1 MHRYPGTR
9 PFQQSDAH
17 LFHGRKQEIKE
28 LSHLIIVE
36 KLVILFA
43 KSGIGKTSLLNAGVV
58 PYLRTVAKPYFPIFI
73 RFNDTQQTPDQQTRY
88 FLQDYLPDKKKYP
101 TLWETC
107 KYLRSP
113 DADAAAHETAVPLLI
128 FDQFEELFTLYTP
141 DKIQQ
146 FVTQFADLVS
156 SRMPDSVQQQIRNDI
171 QQNPDLSDTDI
182 AWRETPP
189 NIKIIIAIRSD
200 YLSYLDQ
207 LSTPIPAILRNRF
220 QLYPLA
226 ADQAQAAIVQPAIA
240 EGTFESPIF
249 SYSATTLQQLQTA
262 LANQQNE
269 VESFQL
275 QLICQFIEDEIIAA
289 QKEGKTITVVEPD
302 LYGGEVG
309 LQSILNDFYTNILDG
324 LDTETRPRVQRLVEQ
339 ELIKNERRISL
350 AQDLI
355 TIDLQIPIELL
366 KQLTEM
372 RLLRK
377 EPRLGS
383 YYYEIS
389 HDTLIKPILI
399 TYKERKIVE
408 DQQREIAAR
417 QESERRQAE
426 LNQQLKTETKRRRFL
441 TTLATVALVAMLAAA
456 MAATYAQ
463 YQKRKAQISQQK
475 AIQTASRN
483 LAIQSDN
490 QLTDNFTQALRL
502 AEYAYQYD
510 STHAISQTSVLKA
523 YYNQGHNTPKAYRFA
538 PFYRKLEGGKIVAY
552 SENGNYLCLQ
562 KKDKQTQIVYYSNQQ
577 EILWSKKMDKSPS
590 DFEQQTAYNPKPF
603 LVAALSPN
611 GEKAAILFT
620 PETVTI
626 CDKKGKQLL
635 QLPPQKGDI
644 VSLQWFANNQQLMV
658 DAQNDSLKCYNEKGE
673 LTHNFGKTSLL
684 AVAANGNYIGTIGNH
699 KTYLT
704 HLPTN
709 KTMTLDR
716 FMNKGVFSPNGQFF
730 VGINQDDDEHFY
742 AYLYNTNTQKRIATL
757 AGSHTDMLNQVTF
770 SPDNKYIALA
780 SFDKTIS
787 LWDNKG
793 ERISKL
799 EGHTKNITQLVFSP
813 TSDGLASAAMD
824 NTIRLWQLSYEPKM
838 QATLVLKAH
847 QYPPEQLF
855 FNTTGT
861 QLTSQSEDAQ
871 LQWELDDAR
880 TIQQKLPKT
889 IASIAISTQ
898 NQMAVA
904 CWDKKIYFFDANG
917 IPQPTQILCNNIP
930 TNLLWLP
937 NSNNLVVADETN
949 NLFIYNAA
957 NGSMKRQFTPDIPTD
972 KNTAANIQLAV
983 MNQTNWASTIGEI
996 ITIWD
1001 NEGNAIEA
1009 YHHKN
1014 PIHVLASSNNK
1025 QQPITYIDSLGIR
1038 YQLDQSLNIV
1048 RHDTLSIQN
1057 VQNIRYSP
1065 KGNQLVVG
1073 NNTFL
1078 LLLDDK
1084 NNQQKRLSCLGTS
1097 QIVWITD
1104 NVFMVVLNDG
1114 TIKLFDA
1121 TGEPLANNLKVV
1133 QEANNLTTCTISP
1146 DGHYVAIGNDNG
1158 SLTYFLVHVPTISK
1172 RIKQQKIYQLL
1183 PQEKQHYGIVD

>member
-58 PYLRTVAKPYFPIFI
+58 PYLRAESKPYFPIFI
-73 RFNDTQQTPDQQTRY
+73 RFNDIQQTPDQQTRY
-88 FLQDYLPDKKKYP
+88 FLQDYLPDKNNYP

-113 DADAAAHETAVPLLI
+113 DAKTHETVPLLI

-141 DKIQQ
+141 DKTQE

-156 SRMPDSVQQQIRNDI
+156 GRIPDAVQQQIRNDI

-189 NIKIIIAIRSD
+189 YVKIIIAIRSD

-226 ADQAQAAIVQPAIA
+226 ADQAQAAIVQPAMA

-249 SYSATTLQQLQTA
+249 SYSAATVQQLQTA
-262 LANQQNE
+262 LVNQQNE

-275 QLICQFIEDEIIAA
+275 QLICQFIEDKIIAA

-302 LYGGEVG
+302 LYGGEAG
-309 LQSILNDFYTNILDG
+309 LQSILNDFYTTILDG
-324 LDTETRPRVQRLVEQ
+324 LDAEMRPRVQRLVEQ

-355 TIDLQIPIELL
+355 TIDLQIPIQLL
-366 KQLTEM
+366 KQLTEV

-383 YYYEIS
+383 YYYELS

-441 TTLATVALVAMLAAA
+441 TDLAMVALAAMLVAAI
-456 MAATYAQ
+456 AATYAQ

-490 QLTDNFTQALRL
+490 QLTDNFTQAFRL

-510 STHAISQTSVLKA
+510 SAHAISQTSVLKA
-523 YYNQGHNTPKAYRFA
+523 YYNQGHSTPKGYRFA
-538 PFYRKLEGGKIVAY
+538 PFYRKLEGGKIVAH

-562 KKDKQTQIVYYSNQQ
+562 KNDKQTQIVYYSDQQ
-577 EILWSKKMDKSPS
+577 EILWSKKMDKIPL
-590 DFEQQTAYNPKPF
+590 DFEQQTVYDPQPF

-620 PETVTI
+620 PETVTV
-626 CDKKGKQLL
+626 CNKKGDQLL
-635 QLPPQKGDI
+635 QLPPQKSAI
-644 VSLQWFANNQQLMV
+644 LTLQWFADNQQLIV

-673 LTHNFGKTSLL
+673 LTHNFGKVSLL
-684 AVAANGNYIGTIGNH
+684 AAATNGNYISTFGNH

-704 HLPTN
+704 NLETN

-716 FMNKGVFSPNGQFF
+716 FMNKGVFSSNGQFF
-730 VGINQDDDEHFY
+730 VGINQNDDEHFY

-757 AGSHTDMLNQVTF
+757 AGAHTEILDQVTF

-799 EGHTKNITQLVFSP
+799 EGHTGNITQLVFLP
-813 TSDGLASAAMD
+813 NSDGLVSAAMD
-824 NTIRLWQLSYEPKM
+824 NTIRLWQLSYELDI

-855 FNTTGT
+855 FNATGT
-861 QLTSQSEDAQ
+861 QLISQSEDAQ
-871 LQWELDDAR
+871 LQWQLVDAR
-880 TIQQKLPKT
+880 TIQQKLPTT
-889 IASIAISTQ
+889 IASIAISTE
-898 NQMAVA
+898 NKMAVA

-917 IPQPTQILCNNIP
+917 KAQPTQILCNSIP

-949 NLFIYNAA
+949 SLFIYNTT
-957 NGSMKRQFTPDIPTD
+957 NGSMKRQLTPDIPT
-972 KNTAANIQLAV
+972 NNATVSIQLAV
-983 MNQTNWASTIGEI
+983 MSQANWVSSIGEN

-1038 YQLDQSLNIV
+1038 YQLDKSLNIIS
-1048 RHDTLSIQN
+1048 HDTLSIKD
-1057 VQNIRYSP
+1057 VKNIQYSP
-1065 KGNQLVVG
+1065 RGNQLVVG
-1073 NNTFL
+1073 NNNFL
-1078 LLLDDK
+1078 LLLDDT

-1097 QIVWITD
+1097 QIVWIAD
-1104 NVFMVVLNDG
+1104 NVFMVVLKDG

-1121 TGEPLANNLKVV
+1121 TGEPLVNSFKVV
-1133 QEANNLTTCTISP
+1133 QEANDLTTCAISP
-1146 DGHYVAIGNDNG
+1146 DGHYAAIGNDNG
-1158 SLTYFLVHVPTISK
+1158 SLTYFLVHIPAISK

>member
-58 PYLRTVAKPYFPIFI
+58 PYLRAESKPYFPIFI
-73 RFNDTQQTPDQQTRY
+73 RFNDIQQTPDQQTRY
-88 FLQDYLPDKKKYP
+88 FLQDYLPDKNNYP

-113 DADAAAHETAVPLLI
+113 DAKTHETVPLLI

-141 DKIQQ
+141 DKTQE

-156 SRMPDSVQQQIRNDI
+156 GRIPDAVQQQIRNDI
-171 QQNPDLSDTDI
+171 RQNPDLSDTDI

-189 NIKIIIAIRSD
+189 YVKIIIAIRSD

-226 ADQAQAAIVQPAIA
+226 ADQAQAAIVQPAMA

-249 SYSATTLQQLQTA
+249 SYSAATVQQLQTA
-262 LANQQNE
+262 LVNQQNE

-275 QLICQFIEDEIIAA
+275 QLICQFIEDKIIAA

-302 LYGGEVG
+302 LYGGEAG
-309 LQSILNDFYTNILDG
+309 LQSILNDFYTTILDG
-324 LDTETRPRVQRLVEQ
+324 LDAEMRPRVQRLVEQ

-355 TIDLQIPIELL
+355 TIDLQIPIQLL
-366 KQLTEM
+366 KQLTEV

-383 YYYEIS
+383 YYYELS

-441 TTLATVALVAMLAAA
+441 TALAMVALAAMLVAAI
-456 MAATYAQ
+456 AATYAQ

-490 QLTDNFTQALRL
+490 QLTDNFTQAFRL

-510 STHAISQTSVLKA
+510 SAHAISQTSVLKA
-523 YYNQGHNTPKAYRFA
+523 YYNQGHSTPKGYRFA
-538 PFYRKLEGGKIVAY
+538 PFYRKLEGGKIVAH

-562 KKDKQTQIVYYSNQQ
+562 KNDKQTQIVYYSDQQ
-577 EILWSKKMDKSPS
+577 EILWSKKMDKIPL
-590 DFEQQTAYNPKPF
+590 DFEQQTVYDPQPF

-620 PETVTI
+620 PETVTV
-626 CDKKGKQLL
+626 CNKKGDQLL
-635 QLPPQKGDI
+635 QLPPQKGAI
-644 VSLQWFANNQQLMV
+644 LTLQWFADNQQLIV

-673 LTHNFGKTSLL
+673 LTHNFGKVSLL
-684 AVAANGNYIGTIGNH
+684 AAATNGNYISTFGNH

-704 HLPTN
+704 NLETN

-716 FMNKGVFSPNGQFF
+716 FMNKGVFSSNGQFF
-730 VGINQDDDEHFY
+730 VGINQNDDEHFY

-757 AGSHTDMLNQVTF
+757 AGAHTEILDQVTF

-799 EGHTKNITQLVFSP
+799 EGHTGNITQLVFLP
-813 TSDGLASAAMD
+813 NSDGLVSAAMD
-824 NTIRLWQLSYEPKM
+824 NTIRLWQLSYEPEI

-855 FNTTGT
+855 FNATGT
-861 QLTSQSEDAQ
+861 QLISQSEDAQ
-871 LQWELDDAR
+871 LQWQLDDAR
-880 TIQQKLPKT
+880 TIQQKLPTT
-889 IASIAISTQ
+889 IASIAISTE

-917 IPQPTQILCNNIP
+917 KAQPTQILCNSIP

-949 NLFIYNAA
+949 SLFIYNAT
-957 NGSMKRQFTPDIPTD
+957 NGSMKRQLTPDIPT
-972 KNTAANIQLAV
+972 NNATVSIQLAV
-983 MNQTNWASTIGEI
+983 MSQANWVSSIGEN

-1025 QQPITYIDSLGIR
+1025 QQPITYIDSLGIC
-1038 YQLDQSLNIV
+1038 YQLDKSLNIIS
-1048 RHDTLSIQN
+1048 HDTLSLKDVKNIQ
-1057 VQNIRYSP
+1057 YSP
-1065 KGNQLVVG
+1065 RGNQLVVG
-1073 NNTFL
+1073 NNNFL
-1078 LLLDDK
+1078 LLLNDT

-1097 QIVWITD
+1097 QIVWIAD
-1104 NVFMVVLNDG
+1104 NVFMVVLKDG

-1121 TGEPLANNLKVV
+1121 TGEPLVNNFKVV
-1133 QEANNLTTCTISP
+1133 QEANDLTTCAISP
-1146 DGHYVAIGNDNG
+1146 DGHYAAIGNDNG
-1158 SLTYFLVHVPTISK
+1158 SLTYFLVHIPAISK